1 MKAIDL
7 PAKIVIFDSMKHFI
21 RFRNSICITLL
32 IGIVIACSTLPE
44 RIPSSDEDF
53 SFVVVGDMQQGLG
66 IFSQLAIRIGNLEP
80 APSAT
85 FFLGDYMAESGLEI
99 EWLNFWNYAEPI
111 TAKMPVFLARG
122 NHEGNTQEDNYALRQ
137 YGKFPSGPFYRSIRI
152 EEITFLILDT
162 HEEGEGNTLSDEQK
176 MWLTNELN
184 TATAD
189 SSIRTIFIG
198 MHHPLYPQGF
208 HKGNGLLNSEEI
220 HGLFT
225 QHPKIR
231 IVFSGHDHLYN
242 RFIKDNINY
251 IISGGGGAYL
261 HHGFGGD
268 YHHFVKVS
276 IYRQEN
282 RINIKTIG
290 IFNEIVEDFDI

>member
-1 MKAIDL
+1 MNAIDL
-7 PAKIVIFDSMKHFI
+7 PAKIVIFDSMKNFS
-21 RFRNSICITLL
+21 RYRNSICITLL
-32 IGIVIACSTLPE
+32 VGIVISCSTLPE
-44 RIPSSDEDF
+44 MIPSSDEDL

-66 IFSQLAIRIGNLEP
+66 IFSQLAIHISNLEP

-137 YGKFPSGPFYRSIRI
+137 YGKFPDGPFYRSIRI
-152 EEITFLILDT
+152 QEIVFLILDT
-162 HEEGEGNTLSDEQK
+162 HEEGEGNIILDDQKSWLHEQ
-176 MWLTNELN
+176 LTRVERDTTVRHL
-184 TATAD
+184 
-189 SSIRTIFIG
+189 FIC
-198 MHHPLYPQGF
+198 MHHPLFPKGF
-208 HKGNGLLNSEEI
+208 HQRGGLWNATEI
-220 HGLFT
+220 DSLF
-225 QHPKIR
+225 QANRKVR

-242 RFIKDNINY
+242 RSVKNNINY

-261 HHGFGGD
+261 HHGYGGD
-268 YHHFVKVS
+268 YHHFIKVS
-276 IYRQEN
+276 IYRQQN